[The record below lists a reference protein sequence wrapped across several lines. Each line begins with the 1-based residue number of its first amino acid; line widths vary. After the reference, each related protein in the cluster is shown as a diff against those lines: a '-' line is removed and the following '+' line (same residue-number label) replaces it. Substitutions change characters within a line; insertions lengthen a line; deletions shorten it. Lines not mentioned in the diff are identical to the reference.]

1 VNDQPTPDSTALGA
15 ARVDGVMSAPL
26 VTCAADV
33 PLREVAELMTRH
45 RIHAVVV
52 LPDAALPAGEGQPW
66 GVISEIDL
74 VGAAPFDDPDVS
86 AGRIAGT
93 PVVQVDRE
101 EKLARAA
108 MMMAEYAVTHL
119 IVVGADGEPVGI
131 LSALDVARALS
142 PAPAEPGERAGEE
155 ALTAPGL
162 HAKPGDR
169 LVIHGHQL
177 GQPERDAEIL
187 EARGPGG
194 GPPFLVR
201 WEDGGR
207 ESLLY
212 PGSDA
217 TVEPLGERR

>member
-1 VNDQPTPDSTALGA
+1 MNDRQTSDPTALGA
-15 ARVDGVMSAPL
+15 ARVEGVMSAPL

-33 PLREVAELMTRH
+33 PLSEVAELMTRH

-52 LPDAALPAGEGQPW
+52 LPDAARPAGGGQAW

-93 PVVQVDRE
+93 PVVQVDRGE
-101 EKLARAA
+101 SLGRAA

-131 LSALDVARALS
+131 VSALDVARALS
-142 PAPAEPGERAGEE
+142 PAAEAGPE
-155 ALTAPGL
+155 APEGAPVAAGL
-162 HAKPGDR
+162 HAEPGDR

-177 GQPERDAEIL
+177 GEPAHDAEIL

-201 WEDGGR
+201 WEDGR

-217 TVEPLGERR
+217 RVQPLGGGR